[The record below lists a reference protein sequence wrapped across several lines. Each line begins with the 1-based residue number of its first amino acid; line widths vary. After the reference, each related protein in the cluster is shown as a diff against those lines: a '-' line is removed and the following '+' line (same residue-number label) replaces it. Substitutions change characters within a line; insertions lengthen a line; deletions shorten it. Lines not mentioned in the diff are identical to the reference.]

1 MSKEKEKKTAEA
13 PVPIT
18 TLAELRAIMDTP
30 LVCAFQVEV
39 TLGQIRPVRF
49 SVRRITT
56 VVDEQRRAVLRKPVP
71 PYVKERQDYDTLNP
85 EYRKLCQEAEDIARS
100 LTVYHCCPE
109 VQDGNKGL
117 VDPLTIHNYVKNLF
131 APAIL
136 DLIALTALG
145 GGLHAEVT
153 ARANFT

>member
-1 MSKEKEKKTAEA
+1 MSKKEKAVAES

-18 TLAELRAIMDTP
+18 TLAELKAIMDTP

-39 TLGQIRPVRF
+39 TSGDIRPVRF
-49 SVRRITT
+49 SVRRITSA
-56 VVDEQRRAVLRKPVP
+56 VDEQRRAILRRPVP

-85 EYRKLCQEAEDIARS
+85 EYRKLCHEAEDIARS
-100 LTVYHCCPE
+100 VTVYHCCPE
-109 VQDGNKGL
+109 VQEGNKGL

-136 DLIALTALG
+136 EMIALTAIG

-153 ARANFT
+153 GRANFT

>member
-1 MSKEKEKKTAEA
+1 MKQKEKAAE

-18 TLAELRAIMDTP
+18 TLAELKAIMETP
-30 LVCAFQVEV
+30 LVCAFKVEV
-39 TLGQIRPVRF
+39 APGDIRPVRF
-49 SVRRITT
+49 SVRRITSA
-56 VVDEQRRAVLRKPVP
+56 VDEQRRSILRKPMP
-71 PYVKERQDYDTLNP
+71 PYIKERQDYDTLNA
-85 EYRKLCQEAEDIARS
+85 EYRKACHEAEDLARS
-100 LTVYHCCPE
+100 VTVYHCCPE

-117 VDPLTIHNYVKNLF
+117 VDPLSIHNYVKNLF

-136 DLIALTALG
+136 EMIALTAIG